1 MEAEAETFEK
11 LSGWLQSGW
20 EHRNGYSPGFLRQ
33 WSDFRNVG
41 TFSQGIF
48 YP

>member
-1 MEAEAETFEK
+1 MVMTALGEHPSNHFPFFLSWVLKTQLCQQGVTMEAEAE
-11 LSGWLQSGW
+11 
-20 EHRNGYSPGFLRQ
+20 
-33 WSDFRNVG
+33 